1 MAIKD
6 LIVGRSDLYRVDPNI
21 LNEDPGWNVRSEG
34 AELDA
39 HIRMLADSIKEV
51 GVKEPLTCYIKDDV
65 LFVTDGHCR
74 LRATMLAI
82 AEGAEIQ
89 SVPMKLED
97 RYSNDADRTLSM
109 ITRNSGKPLTQL
121 EMAEVI
127 KRLLN
132 FGWLINNIAI
142 KTGFSIS
149 HIQNMLNLSS
159 APDEI
164 IKMVQD
170 GEVSATLAQKIV
182 REKGSA
188 EAVEALK
195 GAVETSKKAGKK
207 KATEKDLNGVKE
219 KKVNWK
225 SEGPKLYT
233 ILKAIYETPATDR
246 NKVFQKIAE
255 AGELLAKIEEIQGDG
270 GL

>member
-21 LNEDPGWNVRSEG
+21 LNEDPGWNARRQRPD
-34 AELDA
+34 LDT

-51 GVKEPLTCYIKDDV
+51 GVKETLTCYIKDDV

-82 AEGAEIQ
+82 SEGCEIK

-97 RYSNDADRTLSM
+97 RYSNEADRTLSM
-109 ITRNSGKPLTQL
+109 ITRNSGLPLTQL
-121 EMAEVI
+121 EIADVV
-127 KRLLN
+127 KRLLA
-132 FGWLINNIAI
+132 FGWEMNQIAA

-149 HIQNMLNLSS
+149 HINNMLNLSS
-159 APDEI
+159 APEEI
-164 IKMVQD
+164 VKMVQD

-188 EAVEALK
+188 EAVEVLK
-195 GAVETSKKAGKK
+195 SAVDTSKKAGKK
-207 KATEKDLNGVKE
+207 KTTEKDLNSVKE
-219 KKVNWK
+219 KKVSWRYF
-225 SEGPKLYT
+225 GPLLYN
-233 ILKAIYETPATDR
+233 LMKEIYDTPATDK

-255 AGELLAKIEEIQGDG
+255 AGEVLGEIELIQGE
-270 GL
+270 